1 MKKSWLIAGILLL
14 LPRWGLAADKIL
26 LEESFRKV
34 PEQYILPVDVE
45 TVAMR
50 FLKGISAVDK
60 NLKVGNDRDKISL
73 YYKGQLVKS
82 RFKPQDKNDV
92 AEWVEASSEIMD
104 LAVKKSSLAEKY
116 DFKMA
121 DLMWGEAIKA
131 YDKDSK
137 FYFSPE
143 DQKINQSRRLRN
155 TVTERRGDNLY
166 IRLRAFNAA
175 SRQMLEKALG
185 ENSDAKGII
194 LDLRGSPGGMLSEA
208 VELADLFIDE
218 GIAAS
223 VKSRQDTVYYNTKP
237 GDMARGKK
245 MVVLVDGNTA
255 SSAEVLAAALQ
266 EQSRAKL
273 VGTLTY
279 GKGTQQNLIELSDGA
294 VLALTH
300 ALVYTPSGKRL
311 DHRGVLPNYCT
322 FEMPETKNI
331 ENLLKLGEN
340 NPCPAEDRSE
350 SSLDFAVA
358 EELLKR

>member
-1 MKKSWLIAGILLL
+1 MKKIWLIAGAFLL
-14 LPRWGLAADKIL
+14 LPWKGMAADTGL

-34 PEQYILPVDVE
+34 PEHYIMPVDVE

-50 FLKGISAVDK
+50 LLKGISAVDK

-82 RFKPQDKNDV
+82 LFKPEDKNNV

-104 LAVKKSSLAEKY
+104 LAVKKSPLAEKY
-116 DFKMA
+116 DFKMV
-121 DLMWGEAIKA
+121 DLMWSDAVKA
-131 YDKDSK
+131 YDEDSK

-143 DQKINQSRRLRN
+143 DQKMKQPRRLRN
-155 TVTERRGDNLY
+155 TLAEMRGDNLY

-175 SRQMLEKALG
+175 SRQALEKALA
-185 ENSDAKGII
+185 ENSGAKGII

-237 GDMARGKK
+237 GDMSQGKK

-279 GKGTQQNLIELSDGA
+279 GKGTQQNLIELGDGA

-300 ALVYTPSGKRL
+300 ALVYTPSGNRL
-311 DHRGVLPNYCT
+311 NGRGVLPNYCT

-331 ENLLKLGEN
+331 DNLLSWGEN
-340 NPCPAEDRSE
+340 HPCPAEDRSE
-350 SSLDFAVA
+350 SSLDVAVA